1 LKSGQ
6 YLTIE
11 YTPQPT
17 THPKQV
23 IQSISG
29 DLQQQPSPTQI
40 TSNQPTKLLEATM
53 INNTQQQQDPKF
65 NVTTTSLS
73 SSSSTMTN
81 EMEVVVPQGAGGGDV
96 LTVKSP
102 NGQIL
107 HVFVILVAK

>member
-1 LKSGQ
+1 MKSGQ

-29 DLQQQPSPTQI
+29 DLQQPPPIQI
-40 TSNQPTKLLEATM
+40 TSNQPTKLLEATV
-53 INNTQQQQDPKF
+53 INNNTQDPKF
-65 NVTTTSLS
+65 DVTTTSLS